1 MTGDKTLA
9 SRVTSNN
16 KIQLKF
22 ATKDFVG
29 EFFHYTGDLFLIY
42 RSGKLARLTCSLVQ
56 TRTDVRYWHLADIGL
71 CAAHV
76 CFWPADI
83 GKPTNSAFE
92 PPTALRRRYLRPQM
106 LPRHRMPSLPMDY
119 RYIQSAPSRPH
130 MTEGIVRVQESA
142 TELRG

>member
-56 TRTDVRYWHLADIGL
+56 IRTDVRYWHKADM
-71 CAAHV
+71 A
-76 CFWPADI
+76 
-83 GKPTNSAFE
+83 
-92 PPTALRRRYLRPQM
+92 
-106 LPRHRMPSLPMDY
+106 
-119 RYIQSAPSRPH
+119 
-130 MTEGIVRVQESA
+130 
-142 TELRG
+142 